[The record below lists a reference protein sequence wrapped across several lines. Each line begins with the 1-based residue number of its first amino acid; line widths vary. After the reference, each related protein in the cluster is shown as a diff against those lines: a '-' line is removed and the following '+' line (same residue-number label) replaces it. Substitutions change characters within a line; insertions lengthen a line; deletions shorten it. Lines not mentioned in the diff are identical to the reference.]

1 MTGRRIV
8 ALVVL
13 SLIFH
18 LRLYAQEHKHYY
30 VFICEFPPYTETI
43 SATASLTA
51 WEGDTG
57 IKITEDASNLIAKEF
72 CDQHETILKYFEKQ
86 KLDDQQRRRDSLD
99 WLVQSYLYDLR
110 DKTIWAT
117 TKVPS
122 AQQKKTTVRNAFLQ
136 SYPAFP
142 AEPIIRV
149 DEVEKFAVAI
159 FLEGLK
165 SVLQGNAGQGHLWVT
180 SRPDRKSIEID
191 GADKGN
197 TCSKFVL
204 SAGHHTVRAGDCK
217 REDIEIRDGKTEHYS
232 CPAKTDCPKPPPRSS
247 SP

>member
-1 MTGRRIV
+1 MTGRRT
-8 ALVVL
+8 AA
-13 SLIFH
+13 LIFFCLVFH
-18 LRLYAQEHKHYY
+18 LYLFAQEHKHYY

-43 SATASLTA
+43 SASASIIA

-57 IKITEDASNLIAKEF
+57 IRITEGATNLIAKDF

-86 KLDDQQRRRDSLD
+86 KLDDQKRRSESLD
-99 WLVQSYLYDLR
+99 WLVQSYLYELR
-110 DKTIWAT
+110 DKTIWAV

-122 AQQKKTTVRNAFLQ
+122 AQQKKSTVQNAFLQ
-136 SYPAFP
+136 SYPASP
-142 AEPIIRV
+142 VEQIIRV

-159 FLEGLK
+159 FLDGLK

-180 SRPDRKSIEID
+180 SRPDRKSIDID

-204 SAGHHTVRAGDCK
+204 SAGHHTVRAGNCK
-217 REDIEIRDGKTEHYS
+217 RQDIEILDGKTEHYS
-232 CPAKTDCPKPPPRSS
+232 
-247 SP
+247 